1 MANLSIDF
9 HERSHLLER
18 LDILEQPMIAARLG
32 RMVMTPEA
40 ALSTLCQ
47 LEGLGCVE
55 RDGDQDQSPDTWA
68 YCTRWVITQAGR
80 EALHAHFAPYRVA
93 GM

>member
-18 LDILEQPMIAARLG
+18 LDIL
-32 RMVMTPEA
+32 EA

-55 RDGDQDQSPDTWA
+55 RDGDQDQSPGT
-68 YCTRWVITQAGR
+68 
-80 EALHAHFAPYRVA
+80 
-93 GM
+93 